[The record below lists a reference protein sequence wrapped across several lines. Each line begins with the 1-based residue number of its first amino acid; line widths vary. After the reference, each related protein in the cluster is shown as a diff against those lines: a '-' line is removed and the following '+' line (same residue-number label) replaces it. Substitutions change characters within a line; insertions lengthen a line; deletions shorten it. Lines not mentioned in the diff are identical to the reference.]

1 MMPVPVTALYAALLA
16 LVGVTLQQLVGWKR
30 LHAEVSLL
38 DGGNPGL
45 REAMRRQAN
54 FVEQVPFAVLLFAL
68 IELNGAPAWWLHTLG
83 ATLLAARIVH
93 PFGIRDDVM
102 RVPARGIG
110 ALVTLLVVLAACGTA
125 LWQVLQ
131 P

>member
-30 LHAEVSLL
+30 LHAEVSLM
-38 DGGNPGL
+38 DGGNAGL

-93 PFGIRDDVM
+93 PLGIRDDVM

-125 LWQVLQ
+125 LSQVLQ